1 MQVFSSIC
9 SQFDKNVNAARG
21 APFFSSFGGQASYT
35 PACVR
40 SLLSSQH
47 FFNVQFIATVC
58 GSAALLL
65 FYALGWKS
73 VCGNRVS
80 RSIWCMPNAQMQSEW
95 VSAHLPKG
103 HAQLIENLRTRPW
116 LVISLRVPRGLHC
129 GTRGRPPSVR
139 ISSHHYMHTCW
150 FSIWSVLCERE
161 RLWTCKMELESCRC
175 SIGENFFTFL
185 PMCCLPFVN
194 SAHIAFL
201 IQLCA
206 K

>member
-1 MQVFSSIC
+1 MCALALSS
-9 SQFDKNVNAARG
+9 
-21 APFFSSFGGQASYT
+21 
-35 PACVR
+35 
-40 SLLSSQH
+40 SSQH

-73 VCGNRVS
+73 VCGKRVS

-150 FSIWSVLCERE
+150 FSIWVCA
-161 RLWTCKMELESCRC
+161 LWEYGHAKWKCSSCWC
-175 SIGENFFTFL
+175 SMGENFLLFAHVNFRQFN
-185 PMCCLPFVN
+185 CLLFIN
-194 SAHIAFL
+194 SAHVAFL
-201 IQLCA
+201 ILCA